1 MGEKMK
7 GALPCLSY
15 DALSLI
21 AIVLMPAELCDAESC
36 DAFRAM
42 CGSCRA
48 LRAFFVETRGAF
60 SGTYVV
66 SDSPAVCAS
75 AHRAGLVFDPRAL
88 SARIARDFALFP
100 SMRSLILSTEAVV
113 PMAQEQRFIDASSA
127 EMYTSLPLRCT
138 ALGSSARWTGR
149 VTEMRI
155 HGSWLG
161 TCAELAS
168 FKALRSLALV
178 ECRCHNVAGLD
189 QLALESLTLDA
200 LDFYAGRCGGRF
212 VGPVTNVGREFLA
225 PIFRARK
232 LFVKRVPA
240 LATMFASSIH
250 LL

>member
-1 MGEKMK
+1 MK
-7 GALPCLSY
+7 GSLPCLSY

-21 AIVLMPAELCDAESC
+21 AIVLMPAELCDSESC

-75 AHRAGLVFDPRAL
+75 AHRAGLVFDPGAL

-100 SMRSLILSTEAVV
+100 RMRSLILSTETVV
-113 PMAQEQRFIDASSA
+113 SREYMIDASSA

-138 ALGSSARWTGR
+138 VLESSWRWTGR

-189 QLALESLTLDA
+189 ELDLESLTIDA
-200 LDFYAGRCGGRF
+200 LNFYAGRCGGRF

-240 LATMFASSIH
+240 LATMFA